1 MSNPSVSRNLTRHLT
16 VLAAYIGCLEVC
28 WLVSYELRVDLMLL
42 VTFLTVVF
50 ASLIPTPFV
59 TRNFQRHLQVLAVYT
74 TLLLFSLW
82 LSYEL
87 RFDFK
92 IHDPKYPE
100 NLVWIPLRHS
110 EYFWIV
116 PLELVFLYLFG
127 QFRGFLSYFRLTDL
141 FRVVWAIGTVF
152 AILVVMWVGYNQFQ
166 HDESVPP
173 ISVIILNLLLATL
186 LVSAFRVGLR
196 SYREGQSSGRR
207 KGLGSAQRRVA
218 IVGAGDVGSAVAADL
233 LAKRG
238 LGLKPVAFFDD
249 NTDKHGLDIH
259 GIPVVGSPDQFAVA
273 RDAYEFEQIIIA
285 LPSTAHRRILEVVSR
300 AKALGLE
307 TEIMPSMWDLASGRA
322 QASQVRPVE
331 LEDLLGRDPVS
342 LDSAQIDEMFR
353 DRVVM
358 VTGAG
363 GSIGSELCRQ
373 IANRNPKRLII
384 VDHSEVQLFQ
394 IEQEL
399 VGMGHVSLIVPC
411 VATVLD
417 GERMDWI
424 MRTYRP
430 ALIFHAAAHKHVPM
444 MEHQPVEAL
453 KNNTLGTQL
462 LAQLASQ
469 NQVGKFI
476 FISTDKAVNPTSV
489 MGCSKRL
496 AEIAIQ
502 ALQQAPGNVTQFC
515 AVRFGN
521 VLGSSGSVIPTFK
534 RQIAE
539 GGPVTVT
546 HPDVMRYFMT
556 IPESVGLVLQAA
568 TQATGGEIFV
578 LDMGQ
583 PIKII
588 DVARQLIE
596 LSGFRPDIDIEIKYI
611 GLRPGEKLFEEFK
624 HEGELFQ
631 DTAHKRIH
639 RFVCQ
644 PATPAQVDRWLGDLK
659 TQLVPGAR
667 DQVKQFLTQIVPEYT
682 PYVE

>member
-1 MSNPSVSRNLTRHLT
+1 MSSP
-16 VLAAYIGCLEVC
+16 A
-28 WLVSYELRVDLMLL
+28 
-42 VTFLTVVF
+42 
-50 ASLIPTPFV
+50 V
-59 TRNFQRHLQVLAVYT
+59 TRNFQRHIAVLLAYVV
-74 TLLLFSLW
+74 LLFASLW

-87 RFDFK
+87 RFDFQMQLDANK
-92 IHDPKYPE
+92 E
-100 NLVWIPLRHS
+100 WILPRFHQ
-110 EYFWIV
+110 YFWII
-116 PLELVFLYLFG
+116 PLELFLLYLFG
-127 QFRGFLSYFRLTDL
+127 QFRGFLSYFRLPDL
-141 FRVVWAIGTVF
+141 FRIGWSF
-152 AILVVMWVGYNQFQ
+152 SIASGILVALWLVFNHYQRA
-166 HDESVPP
+166 ETVPP
-173 ISVIILNLLLATL
+173 RAVIILNLLLATL
-186 LVSAFRVGLR
+186 MLGTFRVGLR
-196 SYREGQSSGRR
+196 SYREAQSSGRR
-207 KGLGSAQRRVA
+207 QGMGSTQRRVA
-218 IVGAGDVGSAVAADL
+218 IVGAGEVGSAVAADL

-249 NTDKHGLDIH
+249 NESKHGLDIH
-259 GIPVVGSPDQFAVA
+259 GIPVVGSPDQLSMA

-285 LPSTAHRRILEVVSR
+285 LPATAHRRMLEVVGQS
-300 AKALGLE
+300 KALGLE
-307 TEIMPSMWDLASGRA
+307 TEIMPSMWDLASGRV

-331 LEDLLGRDPVS
+331 LEDLLGRESVS
-342 LDSAQIDEMFR
+342 LDSELIEEMFR

-373 IANRNPKRLII
+373 IANRSPKRLII

-399 VGMGHVSLIVPC
+399 VGMGHGSLILPY

-417 GERMDWI
+417 RERMDWI
-424 MRTYRP
+424 MRTYHP

-453 KNNTLGTQL
+453 KNNTVGTQL

-469 NQVGKFI
+469 HQVSKFV

-502 ALQQAPGNVTQFC
+502 AQQQVPRNVTQFC

-578 LDMGQ
+578 LDMGE

-588 DVARQLIE
+588 DVAKQLIE
-596 LSGFRPDIDIEIKYI
+596 LSGFRPGIDIEIKFV

-624 HEGELFQ
+624 HKGEQFQ
-631 DTAHKRIH
+631 DTAHKRIY
-639 RFVCQ
+639 RFVCH
-644 PATPAQVDRWLGDLK
+644 PASPTQVEDWLNQLK

-667 DQVKQFLTQIVPEYT
+667 DQLKQFLTQIVPEYT
-682 PYVE
+682 PYVD

>member
-1 MSNPSVSRNLTRHLT
+1 MPSPAVS
-16 VLAAYIGCLEVC
+16 
-28 WLVSYELRVDLMLL
+28 
-42 VTFLTVVF
+42 
-50 ASLIPTPFV
+50 
-59 TRNFQRHLQVLAVYT
+59 RNFQRHLTVFVAY
-74 TLLLFSLW
+74 TLLLVASLW

-87 RFDFK
+87 RFDFQMQMK
-92 IHDPKYPE
+92 E
-100 NLVWIPLRHS
+100 NREWIAPRFQQ
-110 EYFWIV
+110 YFWII
-116 PLELVFLYLFG
+116 PLELLLLYVFG
-127 QFRGFLSYFRLTDL
+127 QFRGFLSYFRLPDL
-141 FRVVWAIGTVF
+141 VRIGWAFSIVSGF
-152 AILVVMWVGYNQFQ
+152 LVVLWLIFNHYQRA
-166 HDESVPP
+166 ESVPP
-173 ISVIILNLLLATL
+173 RAVIILNLLLATL
-186 LVSAFRVGLR
+186 FVSVFRVGLR
-196 SYREGQSSGRR
+196 SYREGQSTGRR
-207 KGLGSAQRRVA
+207 KGLGSTQRRVA
-218 IVGAGDVGSAVAADL
+218 IVGAGDVGSAVVADL

-249 NTDKHGLDIH
+249 NVNKHGLDIH
-259 GIPVVGSPDQFAVA
+259 GVPVVGSPDQMSVA
-273 RDAYEFEQIIIA
+273 REAYEFEQIIIA
-285 LPSTAHRRILEVVSR
+285 LPATAHRRMLEVVSR
-300 AKALGLE
+300 AKALGVE
-307 TEIMPSMWDLASGRA
+307 TEIMPSMWDLASGRV

-331 LEDLLGRDPVS
+331 LEDLLGRDPVC
-342 LDSAQIDEMFR
+342 LDSAHIDEMFR

-373 IANRNPKRLII
+373 IANRTPKRLII
-384 VDHSEVQLFQ
+384 VDHSEVQLFL

-399 VGMGHVSLIVPC
+399 VGMGHGSLIVPY

-417 GERMDWI
+417 RERMDWI
-424 MRTYRP
+424 MQTYHP

-444 MEHQPVEAL
+444 MEHQPVEAI
-453 KNNTLGTQL
+453 KNNTFGTLL
-462 LAQLASQ
+462 LAELASQ
-469 NQVGKFI
+469 HHVSKFV

-496 AEIAIQ
+496 AEITVQ
-502 ALQQAPGNVTQFC
+502 ALQQTPGNVTQFC

-539 GGPVTVT
+539 GGPLTVT

-568 TQATGGEIFV
+568 TLATGGEIFV

-596 LSGFRPDIDIEIKYI
+596 LSGFRPDIDIEIKYV
-611 GLRPGEKLFEEFK
+611 GLRPGEKLFEEFR
-624 HEGELFQ
+624 HEGEQFQ
-631 DTAHKRIH
+631 DTAHNRIF

-644 PATPAQVDRWLGDLK
+644 PATPAQVQQWMSQLK
-659 TQLVPGAR
+659 LQLLPGAR
-667 DQVKQFLTQIVPEYT
+667 EQVKQFLTQIVPEYT